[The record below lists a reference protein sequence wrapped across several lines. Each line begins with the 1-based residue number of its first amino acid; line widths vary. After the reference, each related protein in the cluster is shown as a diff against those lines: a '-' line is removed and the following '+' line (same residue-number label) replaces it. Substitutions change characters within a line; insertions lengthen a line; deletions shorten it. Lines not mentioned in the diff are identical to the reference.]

1 MLVSNIINFVHNIL
15 NLSIQSLILSY
26 CVKTVRIIK
35 WQMKNID
42 MANNDI
48 KILFFMPLVLPHG
61 QPGVSYQTEF
71 ESENFAVFLALK
83 IYHQDL
89 IWDKEEN
96 EQIQATFSQIEQ
108 KYLPKKKDQ
117 KFRLLNQ
124 KNSTPQK
131 YCFVLQF
138 QNMKNSKKNE
148 VRITLETKIIIYPFQ
163 YINFHQG
170 INFMVNNHR
179 QATSFALLII
189 KIRNF
194 FQ

>member
-124 KNSTPQK
+124 KNSTP
-131 YCFVLQF
+131 
-138 QNMKNSKKNE
+138 KNIALFS
-148 VRITLETKIIIYPFQ
+148 
-163 YINFHQG
+163 NF
-170 INFMVNNHR
+170 R
-179 QATSFALLII
+179 T
-189 KIRNF
+189 
-194 FQ
+194 